1 MNNKPNRVGN
11 PENFIHQILKHL
23 GLWLP
28 RNHDPPEQKT
38 ISAGTQISN
47 MIEMVFDGD
56 IVNLTPTEY
65 DILKLFLENP
75 GEVFPPKVIYKRVWK
90 ENFYGSESTVAVHI
104 RHLREKLEINPAEP
118 RYLKVVWGQGYK
130 MERGEKI

>member
-11 PENFIHQILKHL
+11 PENIIRQILKHL
-23 GLWLP
+23 GLWLSGDH
-28 RNHDPPEQKT
+28 NHPEQKT
-38 ISAGTQISN
+38 IPAGTQISN